1 MEEHILRGHLVIYVD
16 GYKYHYKALTHFV
29 EQDKKLFAV
38 PDTLMPPPDHEVDS
52 MQWWEEGWAIGDNPT
67 NRPCS
72 RVGTKPLKKFKD
84 WDEAV
89 SFAYARQRKYKKQQ
103 HTLVYVVKS
112 AFNKEVGH
120 VVRSTDEIA
129 AIDAEIEK
137 EAKEIEAEQQKRI
150 DERNARCPE
159 LDLLKQHF
167 GQLKAWMMAEF
178 LHEYRTK
185 GHDQVATTLSRAT
198 MYRYIR
204 ELKELG
210 IEVPRDPSRAPAKQ
224 PSELE

>member
-1 MEEHILRGHLVIYVD
+1 MEELILRGHLVIYVD
-16 GYKYHYKALTHFV
+16 GYKYHYKGLTHFV

-72 RVGTKPLKKFKD
+72 RFGIKRLKKFKN
-84 WDEAV
+84 WDDAV
-89 SFAYARQRKYKKQQ
+89 SFVYARQRKYKKQK
-103 HTLVYVVKS
+103 HTLVYVVKN
-112 AFNKEVGH
+112 AFNKEIGH

-129 AIDAEIEK
+129 AIDAEINK
-137 EAKEIEAEQQKRI
+137 EAKEIAVAQQKQI
-150 DERNARCPE
+150 DERNARYPE
-159 LDLLKQHF
+159 LDLLRQNF
-167 GQLKAWMMAEF
+167 GSMKAWTMAEF

-185 GHDQVATTLSRAT
+185 GRDHIAATVSRAT

-204 ELKELG
+204 ELKVLG
-210 IEVPRDPSRAPAKQ
+210 IEIPRAPLQEPAKHR
-224 PSELE
+224 SELE